1 MVNVNREDVLDGA
14 RRGFSRSSFRDE
26 RRLTVRFSGEAG
38 VDDGGPTREFM
49 RLALKALRDSPIF
62 EGVDDAKI
70 LAVNIA
76 GKYFY
81 LYYIPL

>member
-1 MVNVNREDVLDGA
+1 MTREDILDGA
-14 RRGFSRSSFRDE
+14 RRGFARSTFHNE

-38 VDDGGPTREFM
+38 MDDGGPTREFM

-62 EGVDDAKI
+62 EGPDDTKM